1 MEPPVSDAYEFP
13 AALADDGDDARVTL
27 RWTARVVVLATL
39 GLALFNPTAISGWF
53 DDLPPGP
60 TTVRLAAISE
70 NWAEAA
76 DRIGLGMGHATLH
89 AAWKTAERTDWKGR
103 QPVEMAA
110 TDTAATP

>member
-13 AALADDGDDARVTL
+13 AALPEEGDDGTAAL
-27 RWTARVVVLATL
+27 KWTATVVALTTL
-39 GLALFNPTAISGWF
+39 GLALLNPTAISGWF

-60 TTVRLAAISE
+60 TTVRLATISE
-70 NWAEAA
+70 SWAEAA
-76 DRIGLGMGHATLH
+76 DRIGLGMGHAKLH

-110 TDTAATP
+110 TDAAATP